1 MVRPLSPHLVS
12 NSTRLTANADTL
24 SSSDGSHRCLK
35 EINYPR
41 SFSTLSS
48 SVIGLLSI
56 PAGTTAVRVQ
66 SQRSLPYSSRHLLRL
81 PSRLSLEHR
90 CTVMPQVTTCDM
102 FNPFSQIC
110 RRVLVYSRSILYR
123 TDALFLRNGP
133 SRARS
138 HWVYSTEPP
147 RPRSLPLPSTGKGR

>member
-24 SSSDGSHRCLK
+24 SSSDGSYRCLK

-66 SQRSLPYSSRHLLRL
+66 SQWFLPYSSRHLLRL

-90 CTVMPQVTTCDM
+90 CTVMPPVTARDM
-102 FNPFSQIC
+102 FNPFSQSYT
-110 RRVLVYSRSILYR
+110 RVPVYSRLILYR
-123 TDALFLRNGP
+123 TDALFLRDGP
-133 SRARS
+133 SRARP
-138 HWVYSTEPP
+138 HWVNSTESPSP
-147 RPRSLPLPSTGKGR
+147 DSSLLPSTRKWR